1 MRACRSTASPSSR
14 SPRTISGR
22 RASCRERAP
31 RARRAAPAAR
41 RPARSAAHGSRGGGA
56 RAAAFRRLEAESD
69 RAGRTRGHARRIA
82 RLGRIRLPGD
92 PRPRRPR
99 RPRGLERPRA
109 PHRGAPRRRRR
120 GARSRGRRGCAHA
133 GRQSRGARRPRRGGM
148 GAADLPGTP
157 GHRCHHAPLSRAG
170 LEGAVPRALHPRR
183 RPPARARHL
192 RQSLRDARVHG
203 ERRSLRPRGAT
214 ARVARVRLAHR
225 RLHRGAAARYPL
237 PPRPKAARPG
247 VGRPQ
252 RHPDHSGDRA
262 LRDPDGAARLPRR
275 RGAARRRARDPRGR
289 RRPRGG
295 CAVSLF
301 PAADRRQ
308 HGRGPEAR
316 SAHRGRGGPRHGAY
330 RVAGPGRDRARARPA
345 GDPHRRA
352 HRAGAEHRDGDG
364 CGAHRRRRPRDLR
377 LSGDRTDGDRPGAA
391 RGDSGR
397 GARLLRRS
405 SARCAHRDQG
415 SGTDMISVEN
425 LTKKYGAA
433 TVVDDVSMTIER
445 NSITVIVGTSGSGKS
460 TLLRM
465 INRLVEPTRGRVL
478 IDGRDTSAEAPYLLR
493 RRVGYAIQGHG
504 LFPHRTVRENIAT
517 VPRLLGWDEARIGAR
532 VEELLE
538 VFQLD
543 PATYAQAFPH
553 QLSGGQQQRV
563 GVARALAAEP
573 SVLLMD
579 EPFGALDPIIRPK
592 AQEDLL
598 DIQRRYGTTIVLV
611 THDMDEA
618 FHLGDRVAVMS
629 LGRVLQ
635 YDRPAV
641 LLTRPADPFVARM
654 TGVSDR
660 AMRLLS
666 LPTAGEAA
674 LPGAS
679 EGPTVAASASLR
691 EVLSELLWRGAESA
705 TVTDADGTP
714 RGRLTVAGVLA
725 RGLPSRCPA

>member
-1 MRACRSTASPSSR
+1 
-14 SPRTISGR
+14 
-22 RASCRERAP
+22 
-31 RARRAAPAAR
+31 
-41 RPARSAAHGSRGGGA
+41 
-56 RAAAFRRLEAESD
+56 
-69 RAGRTRGHARRIA
+69 
-82 RLGRIRLPGD
+82 
-92 PRPRRPR
+92 
-99 RPRGLERPRA
+99 
-109 PHRGAPRRRRR
+109 
-120 GARSRGRRGCAHA
+120 
-133 GRQSRGARRPRRGGM
+133 
-148 GAADLPGTP
+148 
-157 GHRCHHAPLSRAG
+157 
-170 LEGAVPRALHPRR
+170 
-183 RPPARARHL
+183 
-192 RQSLRDARVHG
+192 
-203 ERRSLRPRGAT
+203 
-214 ARVARVRLAHR
+214 
-225 RLHRGAAARYPL
+225 
-237 PPRPKAARPG
+237 
-247 VGRPQ
+247 
-252 RHPDHSGDRA
+252 
-262 LRDPDGAARLPRR
+262 
-275 RGAARRRARDPRGR
+275 
-289 RRPRGG
+289 
-295 CAVSLF
+295 
-301 PAADRRQ
+301 
-308 HGRGPEAR
+308 
-316 SAHRGRGGPRHGAY
+316 
-330 RVAGPGRDRARARPA
+330 
-345 GDPHRRA
+345 
-352 HRAGAEHRDGDG
+352 
-364 CGAHRRRRPRDLR
+364 
-377 LSGDRTDGDRPGAA
+377 
-391 RGDSGR
+391 
-397 GARLLRRS
+397 
-405 SARCAHRDQG
+405 
-415 SGTDMISVEN
+415 MISVEH

-493 RRVGYAIQGHG
+493 RRIGYAIQGHG

-579 EPFGALDPIIRPK
+579 EPFGALDPIIRAK

-598 DIQRRYGTTIVLV
+598 DIQRRYSTTIVLV

-629 LGRVLQ
+629 LGGVLQ

-666 LPTAGEAA
+666 LTTAGEAA

-714 RGRLTVAGVLA
+714 RGRLTVAAILA
-725 RGLPSRCPA
+725 RGRPS